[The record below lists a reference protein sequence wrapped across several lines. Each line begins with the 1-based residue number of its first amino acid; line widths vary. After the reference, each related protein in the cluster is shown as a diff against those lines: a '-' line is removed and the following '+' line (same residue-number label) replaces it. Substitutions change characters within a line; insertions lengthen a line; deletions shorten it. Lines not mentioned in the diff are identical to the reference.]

1 MANTPG
7 VVVPGVP
14 TPTPAPAVPTP
25 AVNPPVPAQ
34 QVQPTPAVAPR
45 PGAPVVPA
53 SGQTPPATTVP
64 LHELQQEREKRQQLQ
79 TELDNLRRG
88 PAPQQQQYQQPPVQ
102 QAYTPV
108 AGIDPK
114 KELEHLWET
123 DPRKAVQVE
132 IMYAMDWRDRVENN
146 LNLQAD
152 HLSQRFPDFN
162 NFRSQAL
169 SYVRTLPAH
178 QRGAPG
184 IIEASYQMLRGQ
196 NVDQILQQ
204 REQEWLA
211 KYQRGELT
219 GQILQQPVGGQ
230 STPVQMPGGTE
241 LTQQQIA
248 AAQAMRMDPTEYAK
262 HIKLS
267 PGGAR

>member
-7 VVVPGVP
+7 
-14 TPTPAPAVPTP
+14 TITPAAS
-25 AVNPPVPAQ
+25 VPA
-34 QVQPTPAVAPR
+34 A
-45 PGAPVVPA
+45 APVVPA
-53 SGQTPPATTVP
+53 TPTVTPVPAPVTQPTPAARPGAPAAPAPGQTPPATTVP

-204 REQEWLA
+204 REQEWIA
-211 KYQRGELT
+211 RYNRGELT
-219 GQILQQPVGGQ
+219 AQQLQQPAGGA
-230 STPVQMPGGTE
+230 SSPAPMPGGTE
-241 LTQQQIA
+241 LTPQQIA
-248 AAQAMRMDPTEYAK
+248 AAGAMRMDPVEYAK

-267 PGGAR
+267 PGGTR

>member
-1 MANTPG
+1 MANTPAAP
-7 VVVPGVP
+7 VPG
-14 TPTPAPAVPTP
+14 TPAAVPASAVPNPAVPQ
-25 AVNPPVPAQ
+25 APAQ
-34 QVQPTPAVAPR
+34 VVQPTPVAPK
-45 PGAPVVPA
+45 PGVPA
-53 SGQTPPATTVP
+53 TPAPGQTPPVTTVP

-79 TELDNLRRG
+79 SELDNLRRG
-88 PAPQQQQYQQPPVQ
+88 QPAPQQQYQQPPVQ

-152 HLSQRFPDFN
+152 QLSQRFPDFN

-196 NVDQILQQ
+196 NVDQLLQQ
-204 REQEWLA
+204 REQEWLLR
-211 KYQRGELT
+211 YQRGEIT
-219 GQILQQPVGGQ
+219 AQQLQQPAGG
-230 STPVQMPGGTE
+230 SSSPAPMPGGTE
-241 LTQQQIA
+241 LTAQQLA
-248 AAQAMRMDPTEYAK
+248 AAGAMRMDPMEYAK
-262 HIKLS
+262 YIKVS
-267 PGGAR
+267 PGGTR